1 MLADRLLILVL
12 SIGVISLAVLATRLW
27 ARRHTT
33 HLTSVAGNVLLGALD
48 ATSDGR
54 PTLVTF
60 STPSCAACH
69 TAQAPAVEHV
79 QEQLGPSK
87 LRVVKVDTASQPEV
101 ARAFGVLTVPSSVIL
116 DPNGRVSAVNHGFAP
131 SHKLLQQVQAA

>member
-1 MLADRLLILVL
+1 MVVERLLILLL
-12 SIGVISLAVLATRLW
+12 SISVISLAVLTTRLW

-33 HLTSVAGNVLLGALD
+33 RLMSGAGDVLLEALD

-60 STPSCAACH
+60 SAPSCAACH

-79 QEQLGPSK
+79 QQQLGPGK
-87 LRVVKVDTASQPEV
+87 LRVFKVDTASQPEV
-101 ARAFGVLTVPSSVIL
+101 ARAFGVLTVPSSVVL
-116 DPNGRVSAVNHGFAP
+116 DPSGRVSAVNHGFAP
-131 SHKLLQQVQAA
+131 SQKLLQQVQSA

>member
-1 MLADRLLILVL
+1 MLAERLLILVV
-12 SIGVISLAVLATRLW
+12 SVVVISLAVLATRLW

-33 HLTSVAGNVLLGALD
+33 RLMSAAGGVLLEALD

-54 PTLVTF
+54 PMLVTF

-79 QEQLGPSK
+79 QQQLGPSK
-87 LRVVKVDTASQPEV
+87 LRVFKVDSASQPDV
-101 ARAFGVLTVPSSVIL
+101 ARAFGVLTVPSSVVL

-131 SHKLLQQVQAA
+131 SQKLLKQVQSA